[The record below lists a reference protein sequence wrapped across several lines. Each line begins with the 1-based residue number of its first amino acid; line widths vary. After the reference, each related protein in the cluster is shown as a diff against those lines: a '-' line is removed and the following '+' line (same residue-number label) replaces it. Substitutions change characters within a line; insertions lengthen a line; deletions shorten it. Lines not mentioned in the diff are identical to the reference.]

1 MLCIIAALI
10 IYQPLPRYER
20 AAKNAVEICE
30 EITIRAI
37 PFGVDPVVAVA
48 IASEETRLQR
58 DLKSSHGAVG
68 PMQVLP
74 VYWCPQVG
82 ACNEIDAGLR
92 AIAYFLRREKGDE
105 LRALTAYAGAGPRAR
120 KYARRVGRRVAHL
133 RAALDVATTSRD
145 QRTSH

>member
-10 IYQPLPRYER
+10 IYSPLPRYAP
-20 AAKNAVEICE
+20 AARDAVEICE
-30 EITIRAI
+30 EIISRTE
-37 PFGVDPVVAVA
+37 PFSVDPVVAIA

-74 VYWCPQVG
+74 IYWCPKAG

-92 AIAYFLRREKGDE
+92 AIAYFLKREKGDE
-105 LRALTAYAGAGPRAR
+105 LRALTAYAGAGSRAQR
-120 KYARRVGRRVAHL
+120 YGRRVYRRAKAL
-133 RAALDVATTSRD
+133 RVAVELAECAD
-145 QRTSH
+145 D

>member
-10 IYQPLPRYER
+10 IYSPLPRYAP
-20 AAKNAVEICE
+20 AARDAVEICE
-30 EITIRAI
+30 EIISRTE
-37 PFGVDPVVAVA
+37 PFSVDPVVAIA

-74 VYWCPQVG
+74 IYWCPKAG

-92 AIAYFLRREKGDE
+92 AIAYFLKREKGDE

-120 KYARRVGRRVAHL
+120 KYARRVVARIAHL
-133 RAALDVATTSRD
+133 RSALKVA